1 MALDT
6 FARLLAA
13 VPITIVRGD
22 ERIVYALIGW
32 DVIAPM
38 VRAFNRASTPEEKQ
52 RIINQIANAVQ
63 QHHHEQTRKTVGRGA
78 PAARGKAQT

>member
-52 RIINQIANAVQ
+52 RIIN
-63 QHHHEQTRKTVGRGA
+63 
-78 PAARGKAQT
+78 